1 MTRCSASA
9 LCFVLIGISL
19 ATLLLNIDYDRSMRF
34 VAEPKGP
41 WDGPAFRRHL
51 SMAKRPSKVAKWA
64 NEVEDLP
71 YPSVNLSSVEET
83 LRRRG
88 AEIEDNC
95 RRTLSLAEL
104 ERPPN
109 SKEFLISERF
119 NLVWCNIFKAASSTW
134 LYNFL
139 LMAGFSQEELK
150 KSGSSPVELARKEAY
165 ARPTP
170 DELLAA
176 LGNPET
182 TSFLIVRDPFQR
194 LLSAYRDKIESTA
207 QKYYRALRCQIQP
220 PAGRHKKT
228 TRDCQPTFPE
238 FVDYLLEERA
248 KGRPPNEHW
257 APYHAFCSPCQVH
270 LDYVLRL
277 ESLPEEEAFLIETVA
292 GLSNVLQPCKL
303 HSSHTDYIAVTKHYF
318 SQLSQEKLRRLYDI
332 YKPDFDIFGYDETPY
347 FDGGK
352 GS

>member
-1 MTRCSASA
+1 MEDAGTTLQEAPELNAEAPNVKRAFNGKPKDGRWASEMEA
-9 LCFVLIGISL
+9 IRRESVDLERVGNILRERQSTIREGCVRSL
-19 ATLLLNIDYDRSMRF
+19 S
-34 VAEPKGP
+34 P
-41 WDGPAFRRHL
+41 
-51 SMAKRPSKVAKWA
+51 
-64 NEVEDLP
+64 
-71 YPSVNLSSVEET
+71 
-83 LRRRG
+83 
-88 AEIEDNC
+88 
-95 RRTLSLAEL
+95 AEL
-104 ERPPN
+104 SEEPN
-109 SKEFLISERF
+109 SKEFLINREYK
-119 NLVWCNIFKAASSTW
+119 LVWCNVFKAASSTW

-139 LMAGFSQEELK
+139 LLAGVSEKVIRQ
-150 KSGSSPVELARKEAY
+150 SRSSPVEVARKEAY
-165 ARPTP
+165 PRPSVG
-170 DELLAA
+170 ELRSA
-176 LGNPET
+176 LTTANY

-194 LLSAYRDKIESTA
+194 LLSAYRDKIEATR
-207 QKYYRALRCQIQP
+207 QIYYRRTYLPRV
-220 PAGRHKKT
+220 

-270 LDYVLRL
+270 FDYVLRF

-347 FDGGK
+347 FDEI
-352 GS
+352 